1 MAIPNP
7 RQFFE
12 QHDHIPPD
20 VERALMLTD
29 DARNGRAAMQ
39 AYPQVPSI
47 ACRSAALGQ
56 NALKAK
62 RDAGATSGMIGLVFR

>member
-1 MAIPNP
+1 
-7 RQFFE
+7 
-12 QHDHIPPD
+12 
-20 VERALMLTD
+20 
-29 DARNGRAAMQ
+29 MQ
-39 AYPQVPSI
+39 AYPQVPFI